1 MTAEAIAKGA
11 GELADIIKA
20 TPFGAYDNPPAL
32 ILVVPPSI
40 GKLCEATKL
49 FFRCSVPMERFG
61 EVLEN
66 AIEMLRIMEA
76 SYESSA
82 SGRTILLS

>member
-11 GELADIIKA
+11 GELADISSRQP
-20 TPFGAYDNPPAL
+20 PFGAYDNPPAL
-32 ILVVPPSI
+32 ILVVPLSI
-40 GKLCEATKL
+40 GKLCESTKL

-61 EVLEN
+61 EVLQI

-76 SYESSA
+76 S
-82 SGRTILLS
+82 

>member
-1 MTAEAIAKGA
+1 MTTILCYGNSNKEA

-49 FFRCSVPMERFG
+49 FLMCSVPMERFG
-61 EVLEN
+61 EVLQICDRN
-66 AIEMLRIMEA
+66 VAYHG
-76 SYESSA
+76 S
-82 SGRTILLS
+82 IL